1 MVILYILLTALFL
14 TNCIQL
20 YKLSEKL
27 EHIEDTLL
35 DMDIIYIKLQQLLR
49 KE

>member
-1 MVILYILLTALFL
+1 MVILYILLAALFVI
-14 TNCIQL
+14 NCIQL

-35 DMDIIYIKLQQLLR
+35 DIDIIYTKLQQFFR
-49 KE
+49 SH

>member
-1 MVILYILLTALFL
+1 MVILYILLAALFVI
-14 TNCIQL
+14 NCIQL

-35 DMDIIYIKLQQLLR
+35 DMDIIYIKLQQFLR
-49 KE
+49 GE

>member
-1 MVILYILLTALFL
+1 MVILYILLASLFVI
-14 TNCIQL
+14 NCVQL

-35 DMDIIYIKLQQLLR
+35 DMDIIYMKLQQLLR
-49 KE
+49 GE